1 MQLVDANDVVIRLR
15 NFVEAEQ
22 RALSSQ
28 GGKALRLA
36 TATQR
41 LELRRRA
48 EKDKEYWERMARVV
62 GATTTTKNEACASF
76 LNRGWFGI

>member
-1 MQLVDANDVVIRLR
+1 M
-15 NFVEAEQ
+15 
-22 RALSSQ
+22 
-28 GGKALRLA
+28 RLA

-62 GATTTTKNEACASF
+62 GEKGHRIWKRLDKEL
-76 LNRGWFGI
+76 LNYNLLLEVRANTLQVINMLQ